1 MVSGYEVFGID
12 DGTNYDICHIS
23 KPQVSGFS
31 AGALGFHF
39 DSNICNFYIER
50 VSHE

>member
-12 DGTNYDICHIS
+12 DGTNYDIS

-31 AGALGFHF
+31 GGALGFHF